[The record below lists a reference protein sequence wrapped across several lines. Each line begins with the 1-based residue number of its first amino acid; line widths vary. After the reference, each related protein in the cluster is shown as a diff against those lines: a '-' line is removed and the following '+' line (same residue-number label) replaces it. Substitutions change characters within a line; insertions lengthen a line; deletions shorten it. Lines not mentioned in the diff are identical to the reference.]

1 MSKVAGPHPK
11 SVFCMQEAT
20 LFIFF
25 KILFNYLHVTVPWL
39 NHIAVQ
45 TSDFP
50 VQWKLVKVSVRWT
63 AGCWLT
69 RVVPTP
75 QRLLAYLLVNT
86 YIIKCQINFKESI
99 YILESGEQDWRAAEK
114 TRTHWGNIITSH
126 HHTRRS
132 GKVLSIPFAF
142 HSMCRYVP
150 FLFSLYE
157 IIHIQQRF
165 ILHRIMYRIQ
175 LSSASA
181 KILIMPFGNSDGEP
195 DVNSAR
201 VPRQGL
207 RHLSSNLI
215 AKAKRDS
222 GFIVLW
228 QSLTSNHR
236 QVSL

>member
-1 MSKVAGPHPK
+1 MHFNVDVCGAWFWVSMSKVAGPHPK

-20 LFIFF
+20 LFIFL

-126 HHTRRS
+126 HHTQRS
-132 GKVLSIPFAF
+132 GKVFSYLRFRVYRPLAIFDLKSQASQPVNKGLSV
-142 HSMCRYVP
+142 R
-150 FLFSLYE
+150 
-157 IIHIQQRF
+157 
-165 ILHRIMYRIQ
+165 
-175 LSSASA
+175 
-181 KILIMPFGNSDGEP
+181 
-195 DVNSAR
+195 
-201 VPRQGL
+201 
-207 RHLSSNLI
+207 
-215 AKAKRDS
+215 
-222 GFIVLW
+222 
-228 QSLTSNHR
+228 
-236 QVSL
+236 